1 MNWFTEL
8 FSGTGVAHAL
18 FILSLVIATGLLLGR
33 IKVWDIS
40 LGVTWILFVGIVAGH
55 FGFALSP
62 AMSSFAKELG
72 LVLFVYSIGLQVG
85 PHFFKTFRD
94 GGVKLNLLA
103 AAIILLGD
111 LCCVAL
117 AGLTGLESDAM
128 IGILFGAVTNTPG
141 LGAAQQT
148 YLDVTGQ
155 PGEHFAGGYAMAY
168 PLAVVGLIGTIIVMR
183 LLFRRR
189 LHGPEYHTVKPHEIL
204 SVETAVSKP
213 NLFILFFGILLGV
226 LLGSIPIAIPGMDV
240 PVKLGLAGG
249 PLVIAICLGAFG
261 SKLHLNT
268 YMPTG
273 TNFMLRDLGIA
284 LFLATVGIDAGGGFV
299 QTFLQGGYLWVLYG
313 FLITLLPILLV
324 GLAAYYLLHVSFYSV
339 AGLLSGSLTDPPAL
353 AYSSSLCDTDEVCVA
368 YSTVYPLS
376 MFLRIISAQVLVLLM
391 V

>member
-33 IKVWDIS
+33 IKVWGIS

-62 AMSSFAKELG
+62 EMSSFAKDLG
-72 LVLFVYSIGLQVG
+72 LILFVYTIGLQVG

-103 AAIILLGD
+103 VAIILLGD
-111 LCCVAL
+111 LCCAAL
-117 AGLTGLESDAM
+117 AGLTGLEADAM

-148 YLDVTGQ
+148 YLDITGQ
-155 PGEHFAGGYAMAY
+155 PGEQFAGGYAMAY
-168 PLAVVGLIGTIIVMR
+168 PLAVIGLIGTIIVMR

-189 LHGPEYHTVKPHEIL
+189 LHGPEHHTVKPHEML
-204 SVETAVSKP
+204 SAETTVSKP

-249 PLVIAICLGAFG
+249 PLIVAICLGAFG
-261 SKLHLNT
+261 PKLHLNT

-313 FLITLLPILLV
+313 FLITLLPILFV